1 MSNTPFPFKTAL
13 LYALNL
19 FLTLSLL
26 SLMDS
31 PAQWIDFA
39 KKYLLL
45 SIGAGLLM
53 GFVSR
58 KFSPK

>member
-1 MSNTPFPFKTAL
+1 
-13 LYALNL
+13 
-19 FLTLSLL
+19 
-26 SLMDS
+26 MDS